1 MPGHCTY
8 TVLLYHGVHADELR
22 VGRRNSSGKHMPRSR
37 FATDMKYV
45 AENFPLLTV
54 REIAAAHRNG
64 TSLREGGIAVTLD
77 DGYLNNHTEA
87 WPVLE
92 EFGVPATIYLATGF
106 IGTGRMIWTDRLEAC
121 FLGNARERLAIEAA
135 GYELRYPLTDEDER
149 VAAFLAVKALCKALP
164 NKEKD
169 AVIEAVVR
177 ALDDAPEPD
186 HSLYAFM
193 DWERVREMAASPL
206 IDIGAHTV
214 DHVSLAK
221 VPLDEMRSQ
230 IDRSV
235 AMVEREVGHACKL
248 FSYPEGM
255 ADDFNDQVIDHL
267 RQRGFDHA
275 PSAIEGVNDLEETD
289 PFHIHR
295 IMVGF
300 EGRPFPDI
308 PSRRQVVS

>member
-37 FATDMKYV
+37 FAAEMKYV

-64 TSLREGGIAVTLD
+64 TSLPEGGIAVTLD

-106 IGTGRMIWTDRLEAC
+106 IGSGRMIWTDRLEAC
-121 FLGNARERLAIEAA
+121 FLGTTQGSLAIEAA
-135 GYELRYPLTDEDER
+135 GREQCYPLTDEDER
-149 VAAFLAVKALCKALP
+149 VAAFGAIKALCKTLP
-164 NKEKD
+164 NGEKD
-169 AVIEAVVR
+169 ALIETVIR
-177 ALDDAPEPD
+177 ALDCAPEPD
-186 HSLYAFM
+186 DPLYKFM
-193 DWERVREMAASPL
+193 NWDQVRELDASPL

-235 AMVEREVGHACKL
+235 ATLERELGRACTL

-255 ADDFNDQVIDHL
+255 ADDFNEEVIDHL
-267 RQRGFDHA
+267 RQRDFDHA
-275 PSAIEGVNDLEETD
+275 PSAIEGVNDLAETD